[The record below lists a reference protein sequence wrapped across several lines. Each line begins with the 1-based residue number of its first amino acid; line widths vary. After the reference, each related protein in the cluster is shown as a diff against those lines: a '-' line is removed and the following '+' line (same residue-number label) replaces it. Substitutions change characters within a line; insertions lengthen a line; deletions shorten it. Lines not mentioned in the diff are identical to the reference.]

1 MAYQVTAK
9 CSQTIS
15 GLTRSRKKMELFP
28 ASHHNLSHPVIII
41 CFRTST
47 KPHVIQWNSY
57 AIASDP
63 FYSPIR
69 EWNGSVCVFNVI
81 TFCFSNRFCQC
92 ILFVLRLNFYSS
104 GIPPFFSHL
113 FPKKIC
119 NYEKFSQRICSH
131 HNINVH
137 MFWILTKMGEF
148 LSIPTNDKSEI
159 AFCTFTTTPPHCTQ
173 IKIIIR
179 FYFIVC
185 EVYPVRYPKHTATIA
200 WLRNEN
206 SSGRTGKKA

>member
-1 MAYQVTAK
+1 
-9 CSQTIS
+9 
-15 GLTRSRKKMELFP
+15 MEF
-28 ASHHNLSHPVIII
+28 I
-41 CFRTST
+41 C
-47 KPHVIQWNSY
+47 
-57 AIASDP
+57 
-63 FYSPIR
+63 
-69 EWNGSVCVFNVI
+69 
-81 TFCFSNRFCQC
+81 NRFRSVLFTYPRMEWICLRFQC
-92 ILFVLRLNFYSS
+92 NYILLFQPILLVYLICSSSKFLQLRNST
-104 GIPPFFSHL
+104 FFSHL

-206 SSGRTGKKA
+206 SSGRTGKKAWMDFFVVPWITFIQTA